1 MIFCKLI
8 TETGAGRA
16 SLVAYLAP
24 GIALFYGALLLDE
37 PITAASVGGLALI
50 LGGVAL
56 ASRKPSG
63 PRDEEDLPGSLR
75 SATAD
80 QRTAVSQT
88 T

>member
-37 PITAASVGGLALI
+37 PITAAS
-50 LGGVAL
+50 
-56 ASRKPSG
+56 
-63 PRDEEDLPGSLR
+63 
-75 SATAD
+75 SAT
-80 QRTAVSQT
+80 
-88 T
+88 